1 MTVGQGNESARAI
14 LTTGKCVE
22 NRDERDEQEKSTTD
36 RREQQAR
43 DYWSTS
49 YGRDAEI
56 ASRGVPRL

>member
-14 LTTGKCVE
+14 LSTDQSIE
-22 NRDERDEQEKSTTD
+22 NHDERDEREKSTTA

-43 DYWSTS
+43 DYWATA